1 MDIPIKQ
8 TDSLDSD
15 VKFNKRRK
23 KTSMVWDHFTIFTVN
38 ADCVRA
44 FCNQCKKSFAYIS
57 GSKQAGTSHL
67 KRHIALGICPVSR
80 NNQDNDQLGP
90 STPSP
95 RSIISVNGTNRPRKR
110 YQAGSKV
117 ANIYLNED
125 FCSREFVKMIIRHD
139 YPLHMCQHSGFVDFV
154 RALHPELNMTSVS
167 DVEEQILRTYLR
179 EKQQILDL
187 LNGISGHISLAI
199 DFWTSNQSLV
209 YVLLSGH
216 FIDKDWKLQRRILN
230 FVRIPFPDSDTVFN
244 NVVASC
250 MADWN
255 SEGKL
260 LTITVDHSNANKNA
274 RGNLRRLISI
284 KNSLIL
290 NGQLIINSCYTRTLS
305 SLAKDAIGCIKETIN
320 MVRDC
325 VKFVKTSEAHE
336 ERFNK
341 LRLLLQVSSNKTLA
355 TDDLTK
361 WNTTY
366 DMLMAASELEQV
378 FSCLDTIDPDYKL
391 TPSTEEWLQV
401 KALCKYLEVLY
412 EAASILTSPVYPTS
426 NIFFHKV
433 CGIQLKLM
441 EDYASPDF
449 FLCHLSKRLLE
460 NFSRYWED
468 CYLVLA
474 IAVVMDPRFKM
485 QLVKFNFSRIYG
497 VDAESWI
504 KIVDEGLHELY
515 LEYVV
520 QCLPAPT
527 FLEEG
532 NDTLLKIEAPQ
543 EDNLVSNGDDFP
555 DFDIYISDIMGGQ
568 QHLKSELD
576 QYLEESVLPRVQG
589 FDVLGWWKVNRTKY
603 PTLAK
608 MASDVLSIPFST
620 VPPDSVFDTGDRKIG
635 GHQSSLQPT
644 TLQALVCAKDW
655 LQYECSDSPY
665 RISGKDIPTEIVKP
679 EF

>member
-8 TDSLDSD
+8 SDSLDSD
-15 VKFNKRRK
+15 VKANKRRK
-23 KTSMVWDHFTIFTVN
+23 KKSMVWDHFTISTVN

-67 KRHIALGICPVSR
+67 KRHIALGICPVGR
-80 NNQDNDQLGP
+80 NSQDNDQLSP

-110 YQAGSKV
+110 YRAGSKV
-117 ANIYLNED
+117 ANIYLND
-125 FCSREFVKMIIRHD
+125 DCYSHEFVKMIVRHD

-154 RALHPELNMTSVS
+154 HALHPVFNMMSVS
-167 DVEEQILRTYLR
+167 NLEEQILHFYLR
-179 EKQQILDL
+179 EKLHILDL
-187 LNGISGHISLAI
+187 LNGISGHISLAM

-209 YVLLSGH
+209 YMLLTGH
-216 FIDKDWKLQRRILN
+216 FIDRDWKLQRRILN
-230 FVRIPFPDSDTVFN
+230 FIRIPFPDSDTAFN

-260 LTITVDHSNANKNA
+260 LTVTLDHSNANKNA
-274 RGNLRRLISI
+274 RGNLRRLLSV
-284 KNSLIL
+284 KNSLL
-290 NGQLIINSCYTRTLS
+290 QNGLIINSCYSRVLS
-305 SLAKDAIGCIKETIN
+305 SLAKDAIYYIKETVN
-320 MVRDC
+320 KVRDS
-325 VKFVKTSEAHE
+325 VKFVKSSEVHE

-341 LRLLLQVSSNKTLA
+341 LRLLLQVSSNKTL
-355 TDDLTK
+355 TSDDLTK

-378 FSCLDTIDPDYKL
+378 FSCLDTVDPDYKL
-391 TPSTEEWLQV
+391 SPSTEEWHQV

-412 EAASILTSPVYPTS
+412 EAASVLTSNVYPTS

-441 EDYASPDF
+441 EDYASQDF
-449 FLCHLSKRLLE
+449 FLCRLSKPLLE
-460 NFSRYWED
+460 TFSRYWED

-497 VDAESWI
+497 ADAENWI

-515 LEYVV
+515 LESVLL
-520 QCLPAPT
+520 CLPARTT

-532 NDTLLKIEAPQ
+532 NDTLLKMEAPQ
-543 EDNLVSNGDDFP
+543 EDNPLSNGDDFP
-555 DFDIYISDIMGGQ
+555 DIDITYLSDVMGGA

-589 FDVLGWWKVNRTKY
+589 FDVLGWWNVNRTKY

-635 GHQSSLQPT
+635 GHHSSLQPS
-644 TLQALVCAKDW
+644 TLQALVCARDW
-655 LQYECSDSPY
+655 LQYERSESIP
-665 RISGKDIPTEIVKP
+665 GKDIPTEIVKA
-679 EF
+679 